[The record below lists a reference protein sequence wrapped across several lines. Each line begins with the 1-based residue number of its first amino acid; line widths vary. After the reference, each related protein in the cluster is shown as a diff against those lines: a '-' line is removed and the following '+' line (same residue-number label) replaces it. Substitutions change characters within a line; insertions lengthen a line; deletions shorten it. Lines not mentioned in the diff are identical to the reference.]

1 MTKPDTSHIKVAS
14 PAPSQPL
21 NYMSYEDIPIL
32 VVDDAKF
39 SSAIIAKALRS
50 GGFSNVRFT
59 NNPLQALR
67 SLEKRPAQILMADWL
82 MPSMDGLEL
91 TRRVK
96 KLDEASEHFTYVMLL
111 TARDDFEA
119 MSEAFDEGVDDFLNK
134 ANLRAQLLPRVVA
147 AQRIAARQN
156 ELLRTNRLLRKKIH
170 ELQTTDLVDPV
181 TGLGNL
187 KFAIDRI
194 SDTLKQAETR
204 GGAACLLLVGINNL
218 GVIEEQYDQSIVD
231 ELMSG
236 IGAKVRQLVRP
247 LDVVTRPEKDMFA
260 VITLQP
266 DIENCTS
273 QSFRRIFDNL
283 YMHSFKTSEG
293 YIPVVVGVSISA
305 ADSGTGFP
313 HPKHFMRHA
322 YQGLTH
328 SFDTGLITV
337 ERFEPSSAAR
347 TPKR

>member
-1 MTKPDTSHIKVAS
+1 MSSLTKTGTSHIKAGSPVAT
-14 PAPSQPL
+14 QPV
-21 NYMSYEDIPIL
+21 NTMSYEDIPIL

-39 SSAIIAKALRS
+39 SSAIIAKALRG

-67 SLEKRPAQILMADWL
+67 SLEKRPAQILIADWL
-82 MPSMDGLEL
+82 MPNMDGLEL

-96 KLDEASEHFTYVMLL
+96 KLDETSQHFTYVMLL
-111 TARDDFEA
+111 TARDDMEA
-119 MSEAFDEGVDDFLNK
+119 MNDAFEEGVDDFLNK
-134 ANLRAQLLPRVVA
+134 ANLRAQLLPRVIA
-147 AQRIAARQN
+147 AQRLASRQN
-156 ELLRTNRLLRKKIH
+156 QLLRTNKLLRKKIRD
-170 ELQTTDLVDPV
+170 LQTTDLVDPV

-187 KFAIDRI
+187 KFTFERI
-194 SDTLKQAETR
+194 KDTIKHAETR

-218 GVIEEQYDQSIVD
+218 DVIEEQYEQPIID

-247 LDVVTRPEKDMFA
+247 LDVVTRPESNMFA

-266 DIENCTS
+266 DIHNCTS

-305 ADSGTGFP
+305 ADSETGFP

-337 ERFEPSSAAR
+337 EPFDPSQGTAG
-347 TPKR
+347 

>member
-1 MTKPDTSHIKVAS
+1 
-14 PAPSQPL
+14 
-21 NYMSYEDIPIL
+21 MSYEDIPIL

-39 SSAIIAKALRS
+39 SSAIIAKSLRN

-67 SLEKRPAQILMADWL
+67 SLEKRPAQILIADWL

-96 KLDEASEHFTYVMLL
+96 KHDEETEHFTYVMLL
-111 TARDDFEA
+111 TARDDFDA
-119 MSEAFDEGVDDFLNK
+119 MNRAFEEGVDDFMNK
-134 ANLRAQLLPRVVA
+134 ANLRGQLLPRVVA

-170 ELQTTDLVDPV
+170 DLQTTDMIDPV

-187 KFAIDRI
+187 KFTVDRI
-194 SDTLKQAETR
+194 EDVVNQAESR

-218 GVIEEQYDQSIVD
+218 DVIEEQYDQGVID

-236 IGAKVRQLVRP
+236 IGAKVRHLVRP
-247 LDVVTRPEKDMFA
+247 LDVVTRPESGMFA

-283 YMHSFKTSEG
+283 YMHSFKTSGG
-293 YIPVVVGVSISA
+293 YIPVVVGVSICA
-305 ADSGTGFP
+305 ADLNTGFP
-313 HPKHFMRHA
+313 HAKAFMHHA
-322 YQGLTH
+322 YEGLTH
-328 SFDTGLITV
+328 SFDTGIITV
-337 ERFEPSSAAR
+337 QPYDASMAASG
-347 TPKR
+347 